1 MIDMD
6 MIERADEIRRA
17 FQKEVY
23 DLCEKNI
30 SPTEVTT
37 SYMVAGILMKSD
49 IEIYVS
55 TLDEEAVMKVLEAVR
70 DTVHL
75 VAERMQREFSEV
87 TYHRGY

>member
-6 MIERADEIRRA
+6 MIERADEIMRT

-23 DLCEKNI
+23 NLCEKNI

-37 SYMVAGILMKSD
+37 SYMGAGILMKTA

-55 TLDEEAVMKVLEAVR
+55 TMDENAVMKVLDAVR
-70 DTVHL
+70 DTVPL
-75 VAERMQREFSEV
+75 VAEKMQREIDGV
-87 TYHRGY
+87 TYH

>member
-6 MIERADEIRRA
+6 MIERADEIMRT

-23 DLCEKNI
+23 NLCEKNI

-37 SYMVAGILMKSD
+37 SYMVAGILMKTA

-55 TLDEEAVMKVLEAVR
+55 TLDEEAVMKVVDAIKY
-70 DTVHL
+70 TVPL
-75 VAERMQREFSEV
+75 VAEKMQRELGEV
-87 TYHRGY
+87 TYH

>member
-6 MIERADEIRRA
+6 MIERADEIMRT

-23 DLCEKNI
+23 NLCEKNI

-37 SYMVAGILMKSD
+37 SYMVAGILMKTA

-55 TLDEEAVMKVLEAVR
+55 TMDENAVMKVVDARKETGA
-70 DTVHL
+70 L
-75 VAERMQREFSEV
+75 VAEKMQREIDGV
-87 TYHRGY
+87 TYH

>member
-6 MIERADEIRRA
+6 MIERADEIMRT

-23 DLCEKNI
+23 NLCEKNI

-37 SYMVAGILMKSD
+37 SYMVAGILMKTA

-55 TLDEEAVMKVLEAVR
+55 TLDENAVMKGVDAIK
-70 DTVHL
+70 DTVPL
-75 VAERMQREFSEV
+75 VAEKMQRELGEV
-87 TYHRGY
+87 TYH

>member
-6 MIERADEIRRA
+6 MIERADEIMRT

-23 DLCEKNI
+23 NLCEKNI

-37 SYMVAGILMKSD
+37 SYMVAGILMKTA

-55 TLDEEAVMKVLEAVR
+55 TMDENAVMKVVDAIK
-70 DTVHL
+70 DTVPL
-75 VAERMQREFSEV
+75 VAEKMQLELGEV
-87 TYHRGY
+87 TYH

>member
-6 MIERADEIRRA
+6 MIERADEIMRA

-37 SYMVAGILMKSD
+37 SYMVAGILMKTA
-49 IEIYVS
+49 IELYVS
-55 TLDEEAVMKVLEAVR
+55 TLEEESVMKVLDAVR
-70 DTVHL
+70 DTVPL
-75 VAERMQREFSEV
+75 VAEKMQREFDEV
-87 TYHRGY
+87 TYH

>member
-6 MIERADEIRRA
+6 MIKKADEIMRA

-23 DLCEKNI
+23 ELCEKNI

-37 SYMVAGILMKSD
+37 SYMVAGILMKTA

-55 TLDEEAVMKVLEAVR
+55 TLDEEAGMKVVDAIK
-70 DTVHL
+70 DTVPL
-75 VAERMQREFSEV
+75 VAEKMQRELGEV
-87 TYHRGY
+87 TYH

>member
-6 MIERADEIRRA
+6 MIERADEIMRT

-23 DLCEKNI
+23 NLCEKNI

-37 SYMVAGILMKSD
+37 SYMVAGILMKTA

-55 TLDEEAVMKVLEAVR
+55 TLEEESVMKVLDAVR
-70 DTVHL
+70 DTVPL
-75 VAERMQREFSEV
+75 VAEKMQRELGEV
-87 TYHRGY
+87 TYH

>member
-6 MIERADEIRRA
+6 MIERADEIMRT

-23 DLCEKNI
+23 NLCEKNI

-37 SYMVAGILMKSD
+37 SYMVAGILMKTA

-55 TLDEEAVMKVLEAVR
+55 TLEVESVMKVVDAIK
-70 DTVHL
+70 DTVPL
-75 VAERMQREFSEV
+75 VAEKMQRELGEV
-87 TYHRGY
+87 TYH

>member
-6 MIERADEIRRA
+6 LIERADEIMRT

-23 DLCEKNI
+23 NLCEKNI

-37 SYMVAGILMKSD
+37 SYMVAGILMKTA

-55 TLDEEAVMKVLEAVR
+55 TLEEESVMKVLDAVR
-70 DTVHL
+70 DTVPL
-75 VAERMQREFSEV
+75 VAEKLQREFSEV
-87 TYHRGY
+87 TYH

>member
-6 MIERADEIRRA
+6 MIERADEIMRT

-23 DLCEKNI
+23 NLCEKNI

-37 SYMVAGILMKSD
+37 SYMVAGILMKTA

-55 TLDEEAVMKVLEAVR
+55 TLDEEAVMKVVDAIK
-70 DTVHL
+70 DTVPL
-75 VAERMQREFSEV
+75 VAEKMQRELGEV
-87 TYHRGY
+87 TYH

>member
-6 MIERADEIRRA
+6 MIERADEIMRA

-23 DLCEKNI
+23 NLCEKNI

-37 SYMVAGILMKSD
+37 SYMVAGILMKTA

-55 TLDEEAVMKVLEAVR
+55 TMDENAVMKVVDAIK
-70 DTVHL
+70 DTVPL
-75 VAERMQREFSEV
+75 VAEKMQRELGEV
-87 TYHRGY
+87 TYH

>member
-6 MIERADEIRRA
+6 MIERADEIMRT

-23 DLCEKNI
+23 NLCEKNI

-37 SYMVAGILMKSD
+37 SYMVAGILMKTA

-55 TLDEEAVMKVLEAVR
+55 TMDENAVMKVVDAIK
-70 DTVHL
+70 DTVPL
-75 VAERMQREFSEV
+75 VAEKMQRELGEV
-87 TYHRGY
+87 TYH